1 MLVYASQKTQ
11 KTWKTQWHPSFVEQ
25 IGASRLGCMF
35 DPFWRPCLR
44 PRHGLLG
51 WSPASARGAGPGSRA
66 AASFCPWFLSGRR
79 ADDGGGR
86 RDFLARR
93 PAHAFLPRRQGKH
106 GWWWSAA
113 ERGGIPG
120 GRGGVVPGGA
130 PGDAGRQVSL
140 AGMVARVDLCP
151 PVGLS
156 LLKAVSFPAKLLG
169 PGGGGVSPRGWLA
182 LARTRAPAIAGGF
195 LARGAPGGRGGVVF
209 PDGSWLS
216 RAPGVARVA
225 RGKGWRAWTRGRR
238 RRNQPS
244 RERNPRAFL
253 ASCRVEAE
261 TAEAPRRVP
270 VLAAEFLASSWW
282 RKKMEARVFGG
293 KKRAELRELLAR
305 WWWREKMIL
314 TASSW
319 RRRGG
324 VIWGILGEKVE
335 EEDDYD
341 GDFLVV

>member
-1 MLVYASQKTQ
+1 M
-11 KTWKTQWHPSFVEQ
+11 
-25 IGASRLGCMF
+25 GCSG
-35 DPFWRPCLR
+35 
-44 PRHGLLG
+44 GL
-51 WSPASARGAGPGSRA
+51 
-66 AASFCPWFLSGRR
+66 RR
-79 ADDGGGR
+79 ALAALVRARALPPPSAHGSSPVGELTTAVGGAISWLVAQRTRSCLADKGNTGGGGR
-86 RDFLARR
+86 RRSVAEF
-93 PAHAFLPRRQGKH
+93 P
-106 GWWWSAA
+106 AA
-113 ERGGIPG
+113 EAVSSPAELPATQSPG
-120 GRGGVVPGGA
+120 ATVLGA
-130 PGDAGRQVSL
+130 AE
-140 AGMVARVDLCP
+140 
-151 PVGLS
+151 
-156 LLKAVSFPAKLLG
+156 AVSFPAKLLG